1 MAEKVL
7 KSLTFNFENVSG
19 ARIQVNLIDALAIE
33 GITKEIYM
41 YSNNKACNERLI
53 CKYFGVSLF
62 NGANHNVE
70 YYPDY
75 FNEEKRKLF
84 DRIQRRKDICSVT
97 FEYEGG
103 FSEEI
108 WMNWQ
113 GTDEENKLQKAYWK
127 CGFFVVEIGQ
137 KQKRYEQLF

>member
-19 ARIQVNLIDALAIE
+19 ARVQADLIDTFVIE
-33 GITKEIYM
+33 DITKEMCM
-41 YSNNKACNERLI
+41 YSSDRACHERQI
-53 CKYFGVSLF
+53 CKYFVIMLF
-62 NGANHNVE
+62 NGANYNVE

-75 FNEEKRKLF
+75 FNEEKKKLF
-84 DRIQRRKDICSVT
+84 DRIQQRKDICSIT

-108 WMNWQ
+108 WMNWH
-113 GTDEENKLQKAYWK
+113 GTDEENKLQKTYWK
-127 CGFFVVEIGQ
+127 NGFFVVEIGQ
-137 KQKRYEQLF
+137 EQERYEQLF